1 MKIILATES
10 YYPNID
16 GGAIAQHRLVNELIK
31 KGHKVY
37 VIAPNLRFIN
47 SKENEKDSTIYR
59 PRGIV
64 LPLYMN
70 SKYHF
75 SPFPLFYVKKIINK
89 IKPDLINVCSPYPI
103 SISAVLYAKKFK
115 IPVVGSIHILPENML
130 SPFIGRKYYDFLREN
145 SWKYLINFYNFVD
158 QATIP
163 TQTGAN
169 MYIKQ
174 GLKTDLIP
182 ISNGVNTDL
191 FNPRNNGKY
200 LRNKFDLPDKKL
212 VLYTG
217 RICAEKNLDVLI
229 KSIPKV
235 IQKIDS
241 HFLFCGSGGTYKE
254 KMKKLV
260 ENLGVSSYTTFI
272 DFLDWEDYPNIYNIA
287 DVFVM
292 PAEAELQSIVT
303 MEAIASGMPV
313 IVVNNGAVPELAN
326 EDNGFLFEPKNC
338 QQLSNNIIRILSND
352 ELRKN
357 MGKNSLSL
365 AKKHSMKYVAEQFE
379 EVYNKTI
386 TRYKK

>member
-16 GGAIAQHRLVNELIK
+16 GGAIAQHRLVQELIK

-37 VIAPNLRFIN
+37 VIAPNYKFIN
-47 SKENEKDSTIYR
+47 SNENEKGSKIYR
-59 PRGIV
+59 SRGVV

-75 SPFPLFYVKKIINK
+75 SPFPLFFVKSIIKEIN
-89 IKPDLINVCSPYPI
+89 PDIINVCSPYPI
-103 SISAVLYAKKFK
+103 SISAVLYAKKFNTP
-115 IPVVGSIHILPENML
+115 IVGSIHILPENML
-130 SPFIGRKYYDFLREN
+130 SPFIGRKYYNFLRKN

-158 QATIP
+158 HATIP
-163 TQTGAN
+163 TKTGAK
-169 MYIKQ
+169 MYIKR

-182 ISNGVNTDL
+182 ISNGVDTDL

-200 LRNKFDLPDKKL
+200 LRDKFDLPDKKL

-229 KSIPKV
+229 KSIPSV
-235 IQKIDS
+235 IEKIDC

-260 ENLGVSSYTTFI
+260 EKLGVSDYTTFI

-303 MEAIASGMPV
+303 MEAIASGLPV

-326 EDNGFLFEPKNC
+326 KNNGFLFKPKNFHD
-338 QQLSNNIIRILSND
+338 LSSSIIRILSND
-352 ELRKN
+352 QLRKK
-357 MGKNSLSL
+357 MGKNSLLL
-365 AKKHSMKYVAEQFE
+365 AKKHSMNYVAEQFE
-379 EVYNKTI
+379 KVYDKTI
-386 TRYKK
+386 SLYKN